1 MKNKFPL
8 LLLQSTLLLLIICGL
23 SSCKK
28 VYVVKPEDIQT
39 YLAQGKDLDIK
50 LPEDAYFKLIKMD
63 GKEATP
69 ADSARQM
76 PSAPTAPAD
85 TSGGANGQ
93 KKYKTLQA
101 GMFAKAYG
109 QSYTGYRCPPVC
121 EIIIVA
127 PK

>member
-1 MKNKFPL
+1 
-8 LLLQSTLLLLIICGL
+8 
-23 SSCKK
+23 
-28 VYVVKPEDIQT
+28 VVKPEDIQT

-50 LPEDAYFKLIKMD
+50 LPENAYFKLIKMD
-63 GKEATP
+63 GSEATP
-69 ADSARQM
+69 ADSVKEM
-76 PSAPTAPAD
+76 PSAPTTPPD

-101 GMFAKAYG
+101 GMFANAYG